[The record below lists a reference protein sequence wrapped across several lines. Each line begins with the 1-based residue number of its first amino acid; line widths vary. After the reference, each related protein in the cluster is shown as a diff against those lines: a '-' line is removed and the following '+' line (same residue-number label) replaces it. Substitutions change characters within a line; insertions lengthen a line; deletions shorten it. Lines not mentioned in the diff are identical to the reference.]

1 MYFILR
7 NLVSQFDE
15 NINVKVP
22 SKRQYYGILRMA
34 AKEIT
39 IFASEKIYSIFDAI
53 LKLLKWKIYVLN
65 SIPLLDFSILEQNYN
80 FGYNLRLMMY
90 QINLNSEESAVL
102 GEIFMNSFKRL

>member
-53 LKLLKWKIYVLN
+53 LKLLKWKYMYYIHSFIDTIMLGKWE
-65 SIPLLDFSILEQNYN
+65 FRFETR
-80 FGYNLRLMMY
+80 NLSK
-90 QINLNSEESAVL
+90 SEL
-102 GEIFMNSFKRL
+102 

>member
-53 LKLLKWKIYVLN
+53 LKLLKWKYMYYIHFSPD
-65 SIPLLDFSILEQNYN
+65 SIIVE
-80 FGYNLRLMMY
+80 
-90 QINLNSEESAVL
+90 
-102 GEIFMNSFKRL
+102 K